1 VNRYW
6 QIASGKPP
14 MNADL
19 FWMAAALFKA
29 LSAEICVHLR
39 LVFVFLVSIRV
50 HSRLKLLAQTAEM
63 R

>member
-1 VNRYW
+1 VNRHW
-6 QIASGKPP
+6 QIASGNLP

-19 FWMAAALFKA
+19 FWIAAALFKA
-29 LSAEICVHLR
+29 LSAEICVDLR
-39 LVFVFLVSIRV
+39 LVFVFLVSIRL